1 MDQVA
6 FNFEVAPRTRRT
18 DPKSSARAESELR
31 KSGVLRVQATDVF
44 DALLKFPGLSSKEL
58 ALRAGLDRYMVAR
71 RCSDL
76 WRNGA
81 ALKVE
86 IGKRDCFWYAIV

>member
-1 MDQVA
+1 MTQAA
-6 FNFEVAPRTRRT
+6 FNFDTPPRSRRS

-31 KSGVLRVQATDVF
+31 KSGTLRGQATVVF
-44 DALLKFPGLSSKEL
+44 DAPLKHPGLSSKEL
-58 ALRAGLDRYMVAR
+58 SLSTGLDRYMVAR

-76 WRNGA
+76 WRAGA

-86 IGKRDCFWYAIV
+86 IGKKDCQWYAIV